1 VFKEQGDSVA
11 TLEEVTPKVEEKI
24 QSLGFELFEMR
35 FFRAGSRSILRV
47 VIDKADGVKI
57 ADCAYIS
64 NELSALLDELNF
76 ADDRAYN
83 LEVSSPG
90 IDRPLKTEKDYRRI
104 KGHDVRLHCTNG
116 IDGKKTI
123 VGEVVDCSNDVL
135 TITTGNKTV
144 QIPLSDIYSGKEELR
159 FK

>member
-1 VFKEQGDSVA
+1 MA

-47 VIDKADGVKI
+47 GIDKADGVKI
-57 ADCAYIS
+57 ADCAFVS

-76 ADDRAYN
+76 ADNRAYN

-104 KGHDVRLHCTNG
+104 KGHDVRVHSTNG
-116 IDGKKTI
+116 IEGKKTLI
-123 VGEVVDCSNDVL
+123 GEVVECENGIL
-135 TITTGNKTV
+135 TITTEKKTV